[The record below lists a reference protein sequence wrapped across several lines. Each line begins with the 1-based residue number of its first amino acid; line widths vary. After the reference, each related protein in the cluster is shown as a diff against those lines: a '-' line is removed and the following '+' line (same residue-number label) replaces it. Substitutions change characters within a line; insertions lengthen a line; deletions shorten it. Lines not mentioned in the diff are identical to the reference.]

1 MSNALTLVR
10 RLGKDEDGAA
20 LIEYTVLLGV
30 LLVAVIAVI
39 GSVGAW
45 VGGQWSSLCKALPGA
60 TCWSRAACCF
70 EPQWQSAAYYPGT
83 SVFSPRLSQ
92 FCISANR
99 NSIFYEFDRR
109 VGALCVADRHRNR
122 TAE

>member
-1 MSNALTLVR
+1 MTVPLGAAGKLFCSFRPRNVLRLGDRKFQSGKECFMSNALTLVR

-60 TCWSRAACCF
+60 TC
-70 EPQWQSAAYYPGT
+70 
-83 SVFSPRLSQ
+83 
-92 FCISANR
+92 
-99 NSIFYEFDRR
+99 
-109 VGALCVADRHRNR
+109 
-122 TAE
+122 